1 MATGRVL
8 IAGASGT
15 IGSELVPYLLSHGY
29 NVDVLQRKDPDAP
42 FYWNPTKGQLST
54 AITNYD
60 AVINLSGVNVTE
72 GLWTEKRK
80 QKILDS
86 RVVSTKLLVDAMK
99 EHPPK
104 VFISA
109 SAVGY
114 YGNTHDEE
122 VDEAHSSGT
131 GFLADVCR
139 KWEHEALQANT
150 RVVILRMG
158 VVLTKKG
165 GALKKML
172 TPFKLGLG
180 AVLGTGNQWMSWIG
194 MPDLL
199 EIFHAHRLCR
209 HAC

>member
-1 MATGRVL
+1 M
-8 IAGASGT
+8 
-15 IGSELVPYLLSHGY
+15 
-29 NVDVLQRKDPDAP
+29 
-42 FYWNPTKGQLST
+42 
-54 AITNYD
+54 
-60 AVINLSGVNVTE
+60 
-72 GLWTEKRK
+72 
-80 QKILDS
+80 
-86 RVVSTKLLVDAMK
+86 STKLLVDAMK

-199 EIFHAHRLCR
+199 EIFHFALKNDSLSGPVNATSPYPVTNEAFSKEIAKSLGRPCLFRAPEWFLRLVLGEMAEDALLSSTKALPKKLLQSGFEFFQNSPR
-209 HAC
+209 